1 MKKVEYKVIHSE
13 KGLGELSEKVSE
25 HLTAGWKP
33 VGGIAF
39 NMGYPYQ
46 AIARVIEHQEKQ
58 PEKQQEQKQKQV
70 AKGAIEAMR
79 AIDDLT

>member
-1 MKKVEYKVIHSE
+1 MKKVEYLVVHSE
-13 KGLGELSEKVSE
+13 KGLSELCEKVSE

-46 AIARVIEHQEKQ
+46 AIARVVENQEKQ
-58 PEKQQEQKQKQV
+58 PKQEDKKPVTQGAV
-70 AKGAIEAMR
+70 AAMR
-79 AIDDLT
+79 ALNNLT